1 MVAAATRHSTF
12 THHRILRFWW
22 VCGRPVRV
30 CGERDRTTG
39 FTDYLVSKFIDHYDT
54 VCTKL

>member
-1 MVAAATRHSTF
+1 MWVRAGA
-12 THHRILRFWW
+12 LR
-22 VCGRPVRV
+22 VRGRPVWV

-54 VCTKL
+54 VCAKL